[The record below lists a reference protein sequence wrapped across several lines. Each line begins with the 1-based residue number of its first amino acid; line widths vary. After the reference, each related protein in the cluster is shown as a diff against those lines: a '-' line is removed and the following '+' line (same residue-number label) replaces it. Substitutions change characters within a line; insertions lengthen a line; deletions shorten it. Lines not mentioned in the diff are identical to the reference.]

1 MSEVRT
7 MLGNE
12 RGLTLAEILVA
23 VGIIG
28 LGLVGLA
35 VVIPVSSYGVQEG
48 NQLSTA
54 TFLAEQMIERARAAS
69 WTASPT
75 VDCLGISPG
84 GASPS
89 GPPVPSLVVDT
100 SVNPPTST
108 INTDCSG
115 VNTTQFPDETTT
127 GVGVS
132 GYSQYKRT
140 VRVRDCFVVSCAGVA
155 TGTTASHMMRLVG
168 VTVTYTPISAS
179 GGSSAQKTVYVEW
192 LVSQK

>member
-23 VGIIG
+23 VAIIG

-54 TFLAEQMIERARAAS
+54 TFLGEQMIERARATS
-69 WTASPT
+69 WTASPAT
-75 VDCLGISPG
+75 DCLGVSPG
-84 GASPS
+84 GASPT
-89 GPPVPSLVVDT
+89 GPPVPSMVVDT
-100 SVNPPTST
+100 SVNPPTAT
-108 INTDCSG
+108 IAATCGG
-115 VNTTQFPDETTT
+115 VATTQFADEAN
-127 GVGVS
+127 VS
-132 GYSQYKRT
+132 GYTQYSRQ
-140 VRVRDCFVVSCAGVA
+140 VRVTDCFTVACAGIT
-155 TGTTASHMMRLVG
+155 TGAIPSHAMRLVA
-168 VTVTYTPISAS
+168 VTVTYTPLTAS
-179 GGSSAQKTVYVEW
+179 GGQSPSPKTVRLEW